1 VRAAVFFPMVLS
13 VTAPAALERMP
24 EPPAAAASGELATLF
39 TEQWEFRLAED
50 PLFATNAVD
59 HRYGARVPSMTAA
72 DFARREAFA
81 RAMVRRLQAVDAA
94 ALSTSERVSRDMLVR
109 ELTHELAGY
118 AHGTYRIPMNADS
131 GFQTDF
137 ADIPNRMPFRT
148 VADYESYLA
157 RLTAFPKLVDQE
169 IALMREGLASGFS
182 LSRSVLD
189 GLDGTMLAHVVP
201 DPEKSVFWEPFRS
214 FPVGVPE
221 AERARLAAE
230 GRRAIRDSIVPAYR
244 KLAEF
249 MQAEYVSKARKTIGA
264 SELPRGREY
273 YAHLVRYYTTLD
285 VTPEQVHAIGLAE
298 VVRIRAEMEAVMKK
312 TGFSGSFAEFL
323 TYLRTDPRFYAPTA
337 EELLERA
344 CALSK
349 KADGSLPGLFGRLPR
364 LPYTVEPVP
373 AHLAP
378 KYTGGRY
385 VEAPADGTR
394 PGIYWVNTYALDK
407 RPLYTLPALT
417 LHEAVPGH
425 HLQVALSQ
433 ELSGLPQ
440 FRRFSDVGAFG
451 EGWALYA
458 EWLGREAGFYDDPYA
473 EFGRLTYEMW
483 RACRL
488 VVDTGLH
495 SMGWSRQQA
504 IDYLVSNTALSVHEC
519 TTETDRYISWP
530 GQALCYKMGEL
541 KIRELRRRAE
551 TKMGER
557 FDVRGF
563 HDAVLANGMVPLPVL
578 EAQVDA
584 WIASTAGLAAP
595 TANGTAPASAPPTRK
610 P

>member
-1 VRAAVFFPMVLS
+1 MTLLAVAAPS
-13 VTAPAALERMP
+13 VPAAEA
-24 EPPAAAASGELATLF
+24 PPGLQALF
-39 TEQWEFRLAED
+39 REQWEFRLAED
-50 PLFATNAVD
+50 PLFATNAGD
-59 HRYGARVPSMTAA
+59 HRYGDRLPSMTAA
-72 DFARREAFA
+72 DFQRREAFA
-81 RAMVRRLQAVDAA
+81 RRMLAQLQAVDVS
-94 ALSTSERVSRDMLVR
+94 ALSVSDRVSRDMLVR
-109 ELTHELAGY
+109 ELTHEIAGY
-118 AHGTYRIPMNADS
+118 ELGTYRIPLNADS

-137 ADIPNRMPFRT
+137 ADIPNRNPFRDA
-148 VADYESYLA
+148 ADYERYIT
-157 RLTAFPKLVDQE
+157 RLNAFPLYASQE
-169 IALMREGLASGFS
+169 VALMRQGLASGFS
-182 LSRSVLD
+182 LSRAVLA
-189 GLDGTMLAHVVP
+189 GLDGTMQAHVVG
-201 DPEKSVFWEPFRS
+201 DPEKSVFYAPFKK

-221 AERARLAAE
+221 AERARLTAA
-230 GRRAIRDSIVPAYR
+230 GRRAIMDSVIPTYR
-244 KLAEF
+244 TLAEF
-249 MQAEYVSKARKTIGA
+249 MRNEYAAKARASIGA

-285 VTPEQVHAIGLAE
+285 VTAEQVHAIGLAE
-298 VVRIRAEMEAVMKK
+298 VARIRAEMEAVMRK
-312 TGFSGSFAEFL
+312 TGFQGSFAEFL
-323 TYLRTDPRFYAPTA
+323 AFLRTDPRFYAPTA
-337 EELLERA
+337 DELLKTA

-349 KADGSLPGLFGRLPR
+349 KADGSLPALFGRLPR

-385 VEAPADGTR
+385 VEPPADGTR

-407 RPLYTLPALT
+407 RPLYTLEALT

-433 ELSGLPQ
+433 ELTGLPQ

-458 EWLGREAGFYDDPYA
+458 EWLGREAGFYQDPYS

-495 SMGWSRQQA
+495 AMGWTRQQA
-504 IDYLVSNTALSVHEC
+504 IDYLVANTALSVHEC

-541 KIRELRRRAE
+541 KIRELRQRAE
-551 TKMGER
+551 KALGPR

-578 EAQVDA
+578 EAQIDA
-584 WIASTAGLAAP
+584 WIASTKSSSAAAGGGHP
-595 TANGTAPASAPPTRK
+595 
-610 P
+610 

>member
-1 VRAAVFFPMVLS
+1 VRAVAFFSAVLG
-13 VTAPAALERMP
+13 VTAPAAPETISGGGRTAPP
-24 EPPAAAASGELATLF
+24 EPPAASGQLQALF

-50 PLFATNAVD
+50 PLFATNAGD
-59 HRYGARVPSMTAA
+59 PRYGARLPSMTGA

-81 RAMVRRLQAVDAA
+81 RGMLRRLQAVDAA
-94 ALSTSERVSRDMLVR
+94 TLSTSERVSRDMLVR

-118 AHGTYRIPMNADS
+118 EFGTYRIPLNADS

-137 ADIPNRMPFRT
+137 ADIPNRMPLRHA
-148 VADYESYLA
+148 ADYESYLA
-157 RLTAFPKLVDQE
+157 RLNAFPKLVDQE
-169 IALMREGLASGFS
+169 IALMRQGLAAGFS
-182 LSRSVLD
+182 LSRSVLE
-189 GLDGTMLAHVVP
+189 GLDVTMLAHVVA
-201 DPEKSVFWEPFRS
+201 DPEKSVFYAPFRS
-214 FPVGVPE
+214 FPVGVPA
-221 AERARLAAE
+221 AERARLEAA
-230 GRRAIRDSIVPAYR
+230 GRRAIQDSIVPAYR

-249 MQAEYVSKARKTIGA
+249 MKAEYGPGARASIGA
-264 SELPRGREY
+264 SEMPRGREY

-298 VVRIRAEMEAVMKK
+298 VARIRAEMEAVMKR
-312 TGFSGSFAEFL
+312 TGFEGSFAEFL
-323 TYLRTDPRFYAPTA
+323 AFLRTDPRFYAPTA
-337 EELLERA
+337 EELLATA
-344 CALSK
+344 CTLSK

-364 LPYTVEPVP
+364 LPYAVEPVP

-385 VEAPADGTR
+385 VEPPADGTR

-433 ELSGLPQ
+433 ELTGLPQ

-458 EWLGREAGFYDDPYA
+458 EWLGREAGFYQDPYA

-495 SMGWSRQQA
+495 SMGWKRPQA
-504 IDYLVSNTALSVHEC
+504 IDYLVANTALSVHEC

-541 KIRELRRRAE
+541 KIRELRKRAE
-551 TKMGER
+551 TTLGER

-578 EAQVDA
+578 EAQIDA
-584 WIASTAGLAAP
+584 WIA
-595 TANGTAPASAPPTRK
+595 ASRRQP
-610 P
+610 

>member
-1 VRAAVFFPMVLS
+1 MTFVA
-13 VTAPAALERMP
+13 VTATAVTAAD
-24 EPPAAAASGELATLF
+24 ASGQLQALF
-39 TEQWEFRLAED
+39 AEQWEFRLAED
-50 PLFATNAVD
+50 PLFATNTGD
-59 HRYGARVPSMTAA
+59 QRYGARLPSMTAA
-72 DFARREAFA
+72 DFERREAFA
-81 RAMVRRLQAVDAA
+81 REMLRRLQSVDTA

-109 ELTHELAGY
+109 ELGHELAGY
-118 AHGTYRIPMNADS
+118 EFGTYRIPLNADS

-137 ADIPNRMPFRT
+137 ADIPNRMPFRN
-148 VADYESYLA
+148 VADYENYLA
-157 RLTAFPKLVDQE
+157 RLNAFPRLVDQE
-169 IALMREGLASGFS
+169 IALMRQGLAAGFS

-189 GLDGTMLAHVVP
+189 GLDTTMLAHVVT
-201 DPEKSVFWEPFRS
+201 DPEKSVFYAPFRS
-214 FPVGVPE
+214 FPVGVAA
-221 AERARLAAE
+221 AERTRLQAA
-230 GRRAIRDSIVPAYR
+230 GSRAIRDSIVPAYR
-244 KLAEF
+244 RLAEF
-249 MQAEYVSKARKTIGA
+249 MKTEYVPGARPSIGA
-264 SELPRGREY
+264 SEMPRGREY
-273 YAHLVRYYTTLD
+273 YAYLVRYYTTLD

-298 VVRIRAEMEAVMKK
+298 VARIRAEMEAVIEK
-312 TGFSGSFAEFL
+312 TGFPGSFAEFL
-323 TYLRTDPRFYAPTA
+323 AFLRTDPRFYAPSAEVLLATA
-337 EELLERA
+337 
-344 CALSK
+344 CTLSK

-364 LPYTVEPVP
+364 LPYAVEPVP

-394 PGIYWVNTYALDK
+394 PGLYWVNTYALDK
-407 RPLYTLPALT
+407 RPLYTLAALT

-433 ELSGLPQ
+433 ELTGLPQ
-440 FRRFSDVGAFG
+440 FRRFADVGAFG

-458 EWLGREAGFYDDPYA
+458 EWLGREAGFYQDPYA

-504 IDYLVSNTALSVHEC
+504 IDYLVANTALSVHEC

-541 KIRELRRRAE
+541 KIRELRKRAE
-551 TKMGER
+551 TALGER
-557 FDVRGF
+557 FDVRAF
-563 HDAVLANGMVPLPVL
+563 HDAVLANGMVPMPVL
-578 EAQVDA
+578 EAQIDG
-584 WIASTAGLAAP
+584 WIASS
-595 TANGTAPASAPPTRK
+595 SAPPPTRR